1 MPRKKLNNKKTEMVQ
16 VMMFPEDKA
25 AFDAWCTANSTTMSD
40 VIRRAIA
47 PYVVKGQELQQGEQ
61 TA

>member
-1 MPRKKLNNKKTEMVQ
+1 MVQ

-40 VIRRAIA
+40 VIRKAIT
-47 PYVVKGQELQQGEQ
+47 PYIVKGGELRQQEAVMTLRHL
-61 TA
+61 ASAV

>member
-1 MPRKKLNNKKTEMVQ
+1 MVQ

-40 VIRRAIA
+40 VIRKAIT
-47 PYVVKGQELQQGEQ
+47 PYIVKGGELRQQEASL
-61 TA
+61 